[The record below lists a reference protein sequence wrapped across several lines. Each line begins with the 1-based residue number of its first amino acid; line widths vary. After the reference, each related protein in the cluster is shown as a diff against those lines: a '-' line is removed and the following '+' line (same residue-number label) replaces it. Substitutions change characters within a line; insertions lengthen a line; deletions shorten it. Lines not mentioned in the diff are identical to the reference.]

1 MTEMN
6 KTIRILLLWS
16 PRILCILF
24 AVFIS
29 LFSLDVF
36 AGTHGLMQTIVGL
49 LIHLIPTFVI
59 VGVLILSWRWEWIG
73 AVAYVGMAVFYA
85 YMINFR
91 RWDWIALIS
100 TPLLIIGILFL
111 VSWLLHDKL
120 RVKEEQVQ

>member
-1 MTEMN
+1 MN